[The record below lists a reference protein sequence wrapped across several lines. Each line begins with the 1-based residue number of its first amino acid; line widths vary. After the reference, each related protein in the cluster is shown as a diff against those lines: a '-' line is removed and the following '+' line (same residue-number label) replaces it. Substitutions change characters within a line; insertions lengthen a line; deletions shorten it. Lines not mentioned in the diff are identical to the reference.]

1 MQFRS
6 QRLLKVP
13 LDQLRIP
20 LQGNKSNEIE
30 QKEKEDTAS
39 KTEKEVTTG
48 KIDV

>member
-20 LQGNKSNEIE
+20 LQENKSFEIE
-30 QKEKEDTAS
+30 QKKKEDTTR
-39 KTEKEVTTG
+39 KIEKE
-48 KIDV
+48 